1 MATLTSSV
9 EIQSSNA
16 SVKVE
21 AIEHPRD
28 TGRFVK
34 TWWRVYRDDPQWVPP
49 LIGERKRFFNPKK
62 NPYFETARIQSFI
75 ATRDGEA
82 VGTLSATIDHSYQE
96 FDPGVGLFGFF
107 EFIDDFEV
115 ASSLFE
121 AGCDWLRDQ
130 GMTSAIGPFNLNTN
144 HEFGLLIDGFDTD
157 PYVANPHN
165 SAYFPLMYEK
175 LGLTKIMDWYAY
187 KMDPGSERATR
198 MGEIAERFL
207 KRNPQVTIRNL
218 NVSSSREFEADVAVL
233 HEIYDDA
240 WEHNWGHVRVSK
252 REFLY
257 LANNLKTII
266 DPSLCFV
273 AEVDG
278 QPAAISVTLPDYNRL
293 VKHIDGR
300 LFPTGWWK
308 ILRGRRS
315 INAVRIFM
323 LGVKQEFQHL
333 PLGAPLYS
341 KTWERGLA
349 LGVREA
355 EASLILETNTRMRRT
370 LERMGAEIYKTYRNY
385 QISLE
390 PKEP

>member
-1 MATLTSSV
+1 MSRAAEIRNSSSPV
-9 EIQSSNA
+9 R
-16 SVKVE
+16 VE

-49 LIGERKRFFNPKK
+49 LISERKRFFDPSK
-62 NPYFETARIQSFI
+62 NPYFESAEIQSFI
-75 ATRDGEA
+75 ATREGEA
-82 VGTLSATIDHSYQE
+82 VGTLSATVDRNYQE
-96 FDPGVGLFGFF
+96 FDPGVGFFGFF
-107 EFIDDFEV
+107 EFIEDFEV
-115 ASSLFE
+115 ADALFA
-121 AGCDWLRDQ
+121 AGCDWLRAR
-130 GMTSAIGPFNLNTN
+130 GMTSAIGPFNFNTN
-144 HEFGLLIDGFDTD
+144 HEFGLLVAGFDTD
-157 PYVANPHN
+157 PFIANPHN
-165 SAYFPLMYEK
+165 SAYFPIFYEK

-187 KMDPGSERATR
+187 KIDPGAERVIR
-198 MGEIAERFL
+198 MRAIAERFL
-207 KRNPQVTIRNL
+207 KRNPEVTIRNL
-218 NVSSSREFEADVAVL
+218 DLKNYEADVAFL

-240 WEHNWGHVRVSK
+240 WEHNWGHVRVSA

-257 LANNLKTII
+257 LAQNLKAII

-278 QPAAISVTLPDYNRL
+278 RPAAISVTLPDYNRL
-293 VKHIDGR
+293 VKQVDGR

-308 ILRGRRS
+308 ILRGRRG
-315 INAVRIFM
+315 IKAVRVFM

-333 PLGAPLYS
+333 PLGAPLYW

-370 LERMGAEIYKTYRNY
+370 LERMGAEIHKTYRNY
-385 QISLE
+385 QFPLE
-390 PKEP
+390 TSSS